1 MKHTI
6 IDCQQGS
13 DSQEWMAAR
22 LGRATGSKADVLMAE
37 GKKKGEPSVQR
48 VNYCYELA
56 EQRVTG
62 LLPAP
67 GFTSDAM
74 KWGTEHEPYARMA
87 YEGMFGLD
95 VRQTGFIRCDE
106 IMAGCSLDG
115 HVEQDGRIAGII
127 EIKCPMLKTHI
138 GYLKAGVLPPE
149 YRWQVTHNLLVTG
162 ADWCDFVSYRPGF
175 RLFVIR
181 CHASEL
187 PLSQYE
193 AALLTFLAEV
203 DLCEIEIRGFA
214 E

>member
-6 IDCQQGS
+6 IDCAQGS
-13 DSQEWMAAR
+13 DSPEWFAAR
-22 LGRATGSKADVLMAE
+22 LGRATGSKADVLMAN
-37 GKKKGEPSVQR
+37 GKGGAQSVQR

-56 EQRVTG
+56 EQRITG
-62 LLPAP
+62 LVPGP
-67 GFTSDAM
+67 GFMNDAM
-74 KWGTEHEPYARMA
+74 RWGTEHEPFARMA

-95 VRQTGFIRCDE
+95 VRQTGFIRCDD

-115 HVEQDGRIAGII
+115 HIEEAGRIAGII

-175 RLFVIR
+175 RMFVIR
-181 CHASEL
+181 CHASEM
-187 PLSQYE
+187 PLAEYE

-203 DLCEIEIRGFA
+203 DLCEIDIRGFA